1 MKKLLTVLA
10 ACSALALTG
19 LASDS
24 PREEGKPA
32 PAKEDSKEAPG
43 KKDAS
48 KVEVAFDQAWE
59 SVALGARKTANAGE
73 WVIERTKEGAVVA
86 YRGAEKGAKA
96 AAQQM
101 DDAAILAAI
110 KARLVADP
118 ATSARNVKVDVE
130 KGEVIL
136 KGDVR
141 SAEEAK
147 TAVRLARQT
156 SGVKRV
162 VSHLRW
168 PGMPAPR

>member
-10 ACSALALTG
+10 ACSALATTG
-19 LASDS
+19 LASAA
-24 PREEGKPA
+24 PREEGKPIR
-32 PAKEDSKEAPG
+32 PPTEAKQAQG
-43 KKDAS
+43 KKDAG
-48 KVEVAFDQAWE
+48 KVELAFDRAWE
-59 SVALGARKTANAGE
+59 SVALGAKKTAKAGD
-73 WVIERTKEGAVVA
+73 WLIERTEEGAVVA

-96 AAQQM
+96 AAQQA

-118 ATSARNVKVDVE
+118 ATSALKVSVDVE
-130 KGEVIL
+130 KGEVTL
-136 KGDVR
+136 QGDVR

-147 TAVRLARQT
+147 AAVRLAHQT

-168 PGMPAPR
+168 PDAAPR

>member
-10 ACSALALTG
+10 ACSALATG
-19 LASDS
+19 SASAA
-24 PREEGKPA
+24 PREEGKPIRT
-32 PAKEDSKEAPG
+32 PTEAKEAQG
-43 KKDAS
+43 QQDAS
-48 KVEVAFDQAWE
+48 KVELAFDQAWE
-59 SVALGARKTANAGE
+59 SVALGARKTAKAGE
-73 WVIERTKEGAVVA
+73 WLIERTEEGAVVA

-96 AAQQM
+96 AAQQV

-118 ATSARNVKVDVE
+118 ATSALKVSVDVD
-130 KGEVIL
+130 KGEVTL

-168 PGMPAPR
+168 PGMTAPR